1 MGIWGEPNPL
11 RSHRFLLAPAAH
23 RRFDFQP
30 FSPQCFHAFPIFS
43 PCIFFPP
50 SSPAFIFLFLS
61 FPPLFSFLPFPFFF
75 GARPPKPPTLFVLIS
90 AGLQGRIS
98 VSFCAL
104 QRFCNADRKRKEGGR
119 YKTFLQCPFLPGA
132 APDVDTRPQTS
143 HLMALRP
150 CFVSIFPPFSP
161 QNAEAERRRRQREN
175 TSESILRPRRILRK
189 NKPPK
194 QPNKRISFS
203 FFLLLQP
210 LRNVPAIPHP

>member
-1 MGIWGEPNPL
+1 MF
-11 RSHRFLLAPAAH
+11 SRFPY
-23 RRFDFQP
+23 
-30 FSPQCFHAFPIFS
+30 
-43 PCIFFPP
+43 FFPMY
-50 SSPAFIFLFLS
+50 FL
-61 FPPLFSFLPFPFFF
+61 PPLLPSIYFPFPFLPPPFFFPSLPLFF

-150 CFVSIFPPFSP
+150 CFVSIFPLFSP